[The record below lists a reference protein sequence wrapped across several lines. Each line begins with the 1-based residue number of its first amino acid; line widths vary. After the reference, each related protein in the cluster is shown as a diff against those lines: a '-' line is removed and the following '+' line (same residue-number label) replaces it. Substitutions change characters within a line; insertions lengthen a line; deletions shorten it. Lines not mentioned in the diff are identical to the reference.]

1 MIVLY
6 QNQRWE
12 LDMPYLLFESLKANG
27 SSREVE
33 ITELTNSTYKRV
45 TLVPINK
52 LEDYSVVRNL
62 NALNVIRN
70 GKNK

>member
-62 NALNVIRN
+62 YALNATKN